1 MFFFIFE
8 TQQTNSLVDDVEKV
22 CRNKESSK
30 KRKMSPIIHVNV
42 VRNYLDFEI
51 SSKYKIFPIY

>member
-8 TQQTNSLVDDVEKV
+8 TQRNYSLVEDVEKV

-30 KRKMSPIIHVNV
+30 KRKMFPITHVNV
-42 VRNYLDFEI
+42 VRKYLDFEI